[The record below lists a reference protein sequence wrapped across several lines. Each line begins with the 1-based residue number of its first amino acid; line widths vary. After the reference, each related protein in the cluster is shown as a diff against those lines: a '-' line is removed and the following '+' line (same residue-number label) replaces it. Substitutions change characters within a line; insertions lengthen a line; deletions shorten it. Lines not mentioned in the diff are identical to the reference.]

1 MAYSNYG
8 TGIYNN
14 KPSGE
19 NILEQAYN
27 PLSNYISGRLDAAS
41 LAREAVRQNGMK
53 YTPNPVQPVQ
63 TNPLDVFTGPNARLY
78 DAATG
83 RLKHVVAAPTAMPG
97 VRNVNPNTMSMFLQ
111 GQSQEA
117 MGGGVSNFA
126 DFNSS
131 ITNNVPDFF
140 KGDLGIPYSPE
151 RMENYPLNG
160 FPYVGGLDNQT
171 TMSLVGQQGL
181 GTVATPTPVQKK
193 FSLSPAVQQ
202 QVQQPQQQPV
212 QVRAATAD
220 VQPTTSQQISPIGLQ
235 SVTGAMN
242 AKSTAGNPIP
252 DATNTDMSLWGKVKQ
267 GVGGVF
273 GISPDQQYLKNQNGS
288 LMVDDNGN
296 NIVDPSQ
303 TTWGDVGAGL
313 LGTAQLGLGAYGMFT
328 GMDQQQQALDTQ
340 RGQLNLMREKYA
352 EDKRKNQAIVA
363 QNWGA

>member
-8 TGIYNN
+8 TGIYNI

-19 NILEQAYN
+19 TILEQAYT
-27 PLSNYISGRLDAAS
+27 PLSNYISGKLDAAS
-41 LAREAVRQNGMK
+41 LAREAARQNGMK
-53 YTPNPVQPVQ
+53 YTWHPVQPVQ
-63 TNPLDVFTGPNARLY
+63 TNPLAVFAGPNARLY

-83 RLKHVVAAPTAMPG
+83 RLKPG
-97 VRNVNPNTMSMFLQ
+97 V
-111 GQSQEA
+111 SQEA

-151 RMENYPLNG
+151 RRENYPLNG
-160 FPYVGGLDNQT
+160 FPYAGGLDNPAA
-171 TMSLVGQQGL
+171 MPAV
-181 GTVATPTPVQKK
+181 TPNIGSSPSQKE
-193 FSLSPAVQQ
+193 FSLSPTVQQ

-252 DATNTDMSLWGKVKQ
+252 QSANTEGWFGAAKSWLGDIFGVDAT
-267 GVGGVF
+267 
-273 GISPDQQYLKNQNGS
+273 QYLTNPDGTIMMSKEG
-288 LMVDDNGN
+288 VP
-296 NIVDPSQ
+296 IVNADATS
-303 TTWGDVGAGL
+303 WGDVGAGL
-313 LGTAQLGLGAYGMFT
+313 MGTAQLGLGAYSMFT

-340 RGQLNLMREKYA
+340 RGQLDLLREKYA
-352 EDKRKNQAIVA
+352 EDNRKNQAIVA
-363 QNWGA
+363 QNRRA

>member
-63 TNPLDVFTGPNARLY
+63 TNPLYVFTGPNARLY

-83 RLKHVVAAPTAMPG
+83 RLKPG
-97 VRNVNPNTMSMFLQ
+97 V
-111 GQSQEA
+111 SQEA

-160 FPYVGGLDNQT
+160 FPYVGGLDNPAAMPAVTSNIGSRPSVFSNNQQT
-171 TMSLVGQQGL
+171 

-220 VQPTTSQQISPIGLQ
+220 VQPTTSQPISPIGVQ
-235 SVTGAMN
+235 SVTNAMN
-242 AKSTAGNPIP
+242 AQPTIGNTIPQSANTEGWFGTAKSWLGDKFGV
-252 DATNTDMSLWGKVKQ
+252 DAT
-267 GVGGVF
+267 
-273 GISPDQQYLKNQNGS
+273 QYLTNPDGTIMMSKEGVP
-288 LMVDDNGN
+288 MVNADAT
-296 NIVDPSQ
+296 S
-303 TTWGDVGAGL
+303 WGDVGAGL
-313 LGTAQLGLGAYGMFT
+313 MGTAQIGLGAYSMFT

-340 RGQLNLMREKYA
+340 RGQLDLLREKYV

-363 QNWGA
+363 QNRGA

>member
-1 MAYSNYG
+1 MAGYGFYNYG
-8 TGIYNN
+8 NATANTPASAVGDTLVGAFNKANRNN
-14 KPSGE
+14 TNMRFPNQWGSSALLGAEGKPYQSKWAFNDPSQQG
-19 NILEQAYN
+19 
-27 PLSNYISGRLDAAS
+27 
-41 LAREAVRQNGMK
+41 
-53 YTPNPVQPVQ
+53 
-63 TNPLDVFTGPNARLY
+63 
-78 DAATG
+78 
-83 RLKHVVAAPTAMPG
+83 VVAPTAMPVVG
-97 VRNVNPNTMSMFLQ
+97 NVNPNTMSMFLQ

-117 MGGGVSNFA
+117 MRGGVSNFA

-160 FPYVGGLDNQT
+160 FPYVGGLDNPAAMPAVTSNTGSRPSVFSNNQQT
-171 TMSLVGQQGL
+171 

-242 AKSTAGNPIP
+242 AQPTLGNTIPQSANTEGWFGTAKSWLGDKFGV
-252 DATNTDMSLWGKVKQ
+252 DAT
-267 GVGGVF
+267 
-273 GISPDQQYLKNQNGS
+273 QYLTNPDGTIMMSKEG
-288 LMVDDNGN
+288 VP
-296 NIVDPSQ
+296 IVNADATS
-303 TTWGDVGAGL
+303 WGDVGAGL
-313 LGTAQLGLGAYGMFT
+313 MGTAQIGLGAYNMFT
-328 GMDQQQQALDTQ
+328 GLDQQQQALDTK
-340 RGQLNLMREKYA
+340 RGELDLLREKYA

-363 QNWGA
+363 QNRGA

>member
-8 TGIYNN
+8 TGIYNI

-27 PLSNYISGRLDAAS
+27 PLSNYISGKLDAAS
-41 LAREAVRQNGMK
+41 LAREAARQNGMK
-53 YTPNPVQPVQ
+53 YTSNPVQPVQ
-63 TNPLDVFTGPNARLY
+63 TNPLYVFTGPNARLY
-78 DAATG
+78 DAAPG
-83 RLKHVVAAPTAMPG
+83 RLKPG
-97 VRNVNPNTMSMFLQ
+97 V
-111 GQSQEA
+111 SQEA

-160 FPYVGGLDNQT
+160 FPYVGGLDNPAAMPAVTSNTGSRPSVFSNNQQT
-171 TMSLVGQQGL
+171 
-181 GTVATPTPVQKK
+181 GTVATPAPVQKK

-220 VQPTTSQQISPIGLQ
+220 VQPTTSQPISPIGLQ

-252 DATNTDMSLWGKVKQ
+252 QSANTEGWFGTAKSWLGDIFGVDAT
-267 GVGGVF
+267 
-273 GISPDQQYLKNQNGS
+273 QYLTNPDGTIMMSKEG
-288 LMVDDNGN
+288 VP
-296 NIVDPSQ
+296 IVNADATS
-303 TTWGDVGAGL
+303 WGDVGAGL
-313 LGTAQLGLGAYGMFT
+313 MGTAQIGLGAYNMFT

-363 QNWGA
+363 QNRGA

>member
-8 TGIYNN
+8 TGIYNI

-27 PLSNYISGRLDAAS
+27 PLSNYISGKLDAAS
-41 LAREAVRQNGMK
+41 LAREAARQNGMK
-53 YTPNPVQPVQ
+53 YTSNPVQPVQ
-63 TNPLDVFTGPNARLY
+63 TNPLYVFTGPNARLY

-83 RLKHVVAAPTAMPG
+83 RLKPG
-97 VRNVNPNTMSMFLQ
+97 V
-111 GQSQEA
+111 SQEA

-151 RMENYPLNG
+151 RMKNYLLNG
-160 FPYVGGLDNQT
+160 FPYVGGLDNPAA
-171 TMSLVGQQGL
+171 MSLVGQQGL
-181 GTVATPTPVQKK
+181 GTVATTTPVQKK

-212 QVRAATAD
+212 QVQTATAD
-220 VQPTTSQQISPIGLQ
+220 VQPTTSQPISPIGLQ

-252 DATNTDMSLWGKVKQ
+252 QSANTEGWFGTAKSWLGDIFGVDAT
-267 GVGGVF
+267 
-273 GISPDQQYLKNQNGS
+273 QYLTNPDGTIMKSKEG
-288 LMVDDNGN
+288 VP
-296 NIVDPSQ
+296 IVNADATS
-303 TTWGDVGAGL
+303 WGDVGAGL
-313 LGTAQLGLGAYGMFT
+313 MGTAQIGLGAYNMFT
-328 GMDQQQQALDTQ
+328 GMDQQQQSLDTH
-340 RGQLNLMREKYA
+340 RGQLDLMREKYA

-363 QNWGA
+363 QNRGA

>member
-63 TNPLDVFTGPNARLY
+63 TNPLYVFTGPNARLY

-83 RLKHVVAAPTAMPG
+83 RLKPG
-97 VRNVNPNTMSMFLQ
+97 V
-111 GQSQEA
+111 SQEA

-151 RMENYPLNG
+151 RMKNYLLNG
-160 FPYVGGLDNQT
+160 FPYEGGLDNPAA
-171 TMSLVGQQGL
+171 MSLVGQQGL
-181 GTVATPTPVQKK
+181 GTVATTTPVQKK

-212 QVRAATAD
+212 QVQAATAD
-220 VQPTTSQQISPIGLQ
+220 VQPTTSQPISPIGIQ
-235 SVTGAMN
+235 SVTDAMN

-252 DATNTDMSLWGKVKQ
+252 QSANTGGWFGTAKSWLGDIFGVDAT
-267 GVGGVF
+267 
-273 GISPDQQYLKNQNGS
+273 QYLTNPDGTIMKSKEG
-288 LMVDDNGN
+288 VP
-296 NIVDPSQ
+296 IVNADATS
-303 TTWGDVGAGL
+303 WGDVGAGL
-313 LGTAQLGLGAYGMFT
+313 FGTAQLGLGAYSMFA

-340 RGQLNLMREKYA
+340 RGQLNLMHEKYA

-363 QNWGA
+363 QNRGA

>member
-1 MAYSNYG
+1 MASYGSLYDFSYKPTGSNF
-8 TGIYNN
+8 
-14 KPSGE
+14 
-19 NILEQAYN
+19 LEQAYTPIKQTLVDAYNTPRN
-27 PLSNYISGRLDAAS
+27 PGLPYSYKAPVVAQNNYQSVLTTPQ
-41 LAREAVRQNGMK
+41 ARN
-53 YTPNPVQPVQ
+53 
-63 TNPLDVFTGPNARLY
+63 Y

-83 RLKHVVAAPTAMPG
+83 RLKLG
-97 VRNVNPNTMSMFLQ
+97 V
-111 GQSQEA
+111 SQEA

-160 FPYVGGLDNQT
+160 FPYVGGLDNPAAMPAVTSNTGSRPSVFSNNQQT
-171 TMSLVGQQGL
+171 
-181 GTVATPTPVQKK
+181 GTVATPAPVQKK

-220 VQPTTSQQISPIGLQ
+220 VQPTTSQPISPIGLQ

-252 DATNTDMSLWGKVKQ
+252 QSANTEGWFGTAKSWLGDIFGVDAT
-267 GVGGVF
+267 
-273 GISPDQQYLKNQNGS
+273 QYLTNPDGTIMMSKEG
-288 LMVDDNGN
+288 VP
-296 NIVDPSQ
+296 IVNADATS
-303 TTWGDVGAGL
+303 WGDVGAGL
-313 LGTAQLGLGAYGMFT
+313 MGTAQIGLGAYNMFT

-363 QNWGA
+363 QNRGA